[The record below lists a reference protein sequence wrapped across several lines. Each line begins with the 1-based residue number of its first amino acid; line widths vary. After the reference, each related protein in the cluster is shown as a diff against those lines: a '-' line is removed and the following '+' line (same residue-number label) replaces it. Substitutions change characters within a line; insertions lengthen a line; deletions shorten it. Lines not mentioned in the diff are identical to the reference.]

1 MFPASQ
7 TRKQQYLFGGKEMS
21 IPDNEKRTE
30 KVEQPQYKNIVF
42 KPQTSALLII
52 DMQQYFCNPS
62 SHAYFKDSRTIIP
75 NIHQLIITYREHSL
89 PVLFTRYALLKTENP
104 GAMGRWWNDVLYDGN
119 MMSSIIDALHPL
131 PSEPVIRKTQYSA
144 FFETDLDTILKNHQV
159 TTIVI
164 TGVLTHLCCETTAR
178 DAFMRNY
185 DIFFLSDATASDTKT
200 LHSASLA
207 TLSDGFATISTTNEV
222 CVCIKAMK

>member
-1 MFPASQ
+1 MTIP
-7 TRKQQYLFGGKEMS
+7 GDGKH
-21 IPDNEKRTE
+21 IE
-30 KVEQPQYKNIVF
+30 KVEHPRYRNIVF
-42 KPQTSALLII
+42 KPQTSALLVI

-62 SHAYFKDSRTIIP
+62 SHAYFKDSTTIIP
-75 NIHQLIITYREHSL
+75 NIHQLIITYRQQSL
-89 PVLFTRYALLKTENP
+89 PVLFTRYALLQTENP

-119 MMSSIIDALHPL
+119 TMSSIIDALHPI

-144 FFETDLDTILKNHQV
+144 FFETDLDTILKSHQV

-185 DIFFLSDATASDTKT
+185 DIFFVSDATASDTKT

-207 TLSDGFATISTTNEV
+207 TLSDGFATISNTNEV
-222 CVCIKAMK
+222 CAWIKAMK

>member
-1 MFPASQ
+1 M
-7 TRKQQYLFGGKEMS
+7 T
-21 IPDNEKRTE
+21 IPSDAKRTK
-30 KVEQPQYKNIVF
+30 KVEQPQYRKIVF
-42 KPQTSALLII
+42 KPQTSALLVI

-62 SHAYFKDSRTIIP
+62 SHAYFKDSTIIIP
-75 NIHQLIITYREHSL
+75 NIHQLITTYRQQSL
-89 PVLFTRYALLKTENP
+89 PVLFTRYALLQTESP
-104 GAMGRWWNDVLYDGN
+104 GAMGRWWNDVLYDDN
-119 MMSSIIDALHPL
+119 TMSSIIEELHPL

-144 FFETDLDTILKNHQV
+144 FFETNLDTILKEHQV

-185 DIFFLSDATASDTKT
+185 DIFFVSDATASDTKM

-207 TLSDGFATISTTNEV
+207 TLSDGFAIISMTNEV
-222 CVCIKAMK
+222 CAWIKAMR